1 MIDTIIISRGP
12 VGPDFNGG
20 SMTVWGFMTGL
31 IKNYNLNPH
40 LIIFF
45 ENTKKDSFEVNL
57 TKKYLNQ
64 INVDYKFFFINSKNS
79 YFSVIINLFKF
90 NYSFFF
96 NTFKIKKD
104 VSNYIFRIKPSKIYT
119 YHFDSLTLIPEE
131 FKRITVALLG
141 DKMHEP
147 RIYRRKILNKNFF
160 KRLILDTIDNLYFKI
175 VETKLF
181 NNLEKIFYFAHY
193 YTINNQNKRIS
204 YIRTMLEDQF
214 NHNQINKIIH
224 DKYSKKNNLDI
235 LMIGGLHGTVTISG
249 LIFLNNF
256 LKKNAE
262 IDGITFNLIGKGNLI
277 NKVIDLSNNKLVNF
291 LGRIENFDEYLSK
304 KKIILVPNT
313 IILGIRVRIITSLM
327 HGLVVITHLSNLS
340 GIPEL
345 IHKDNCLIFEKDE
358 EFLDI
363 LNDIKNNRI
372 DLLKISLNARKLF
385 IKSFNNF
392 RVIDEFENKLFN

>member
-1 MIDTIIISRGP
+1 MIDTLIITRGP
-12 VGPDFNGG
+12 IGPDFNGG

-31 IKNYNLNPH
+31 IKNYNINPH

-45 ENTKKDSFEVNL
+45 ENTKKNSFEVNL

-64 INVDYKFFFINSKNS
+64 INIDYKFFFINSKNS
-79 YFSVIINLFKF
+79 YFDVIINMFKF

-96 NTFKIKKD
+96 NTYIIKKD
-104 VSNYIFRIKPSKIYT
+104 VSDYIFRKKPSRIYT
-119 YHFDSLTLIPEE
+119 YHFDSLTLIPEK
-131 FKRITVALLG
+131 FKKITIALLG

-147 RIYRRKILNKNFF
+147 RIFRRKILNNFFF
-160 KRLILDTIDNLYFKI
+160 KRLILDTIDKLYFKV
-175 VETKLF
+175 VEIKLF
-181 NNLEKIFYFAHY
+181 NSLEKIFYFAHY
-193 YTINNQNKRIS
+193 YTINSRDKRIS
-204 YIRTMLEDQF
+204 YIRTMLEDQL
-214 NHNQINKIIH
+214 NNNQINKIIH
-224 DKYSKKNNLDI
+224 DKYNKKVKLDI

-256 LKKNAE
+256 LKKNPK
-262 IDGITFNLIGKGNLI
+262 INGVTFNLIGKGKII
-277 NKVIDLSNNKLVNF
+277 NKLSDLSNNKLVNF
-291 LGRIENFDEYLSK
+291 LGRIENFEEYLSK

-345 IHKDNCLIFEKDE
+345 IHKDNCLIFENDE

-363 LNDIKNNRI
+363 LNDIKNNRV
-372 DLLKISLNARKLF
+372 DLLKISLSARKLF
-385 IKSFNNF
+385 KNSFENHK
-392 RVIDEFENKLFN
+392 VINEFKNKLFN